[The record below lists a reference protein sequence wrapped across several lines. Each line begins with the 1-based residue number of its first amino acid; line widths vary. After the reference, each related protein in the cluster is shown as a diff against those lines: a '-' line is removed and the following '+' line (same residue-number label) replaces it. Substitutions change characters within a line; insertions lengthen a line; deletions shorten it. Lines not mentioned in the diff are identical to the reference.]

1 MLRIRGYRNPLAK
14 RVVVAGLD
22 DCTGATVDDGADTA
36 EVVAEVNERPVGDRA
51 SSGGLTGYP
60 AGGGHGAVKGY
71 GVKADHVLGR
81 VL

>member
-1 MLRIRGYRNPLAK
+1 MLRIRGYRNTLAE

-22 DCTGATVDDGADTA
+22 DRTSITVDDGADAA
-36 EVVAEVNERPVGDRA
+36 EVVAEMDERPVGDRA
-51 SSGGLTGYP
+51 GGVLTYYP

>member
-1 MLRIRGYRNPLAK
+1 M
-14 RVVVAGLD
+14 
-22 DCTGATVDDGADTA
+22 
-36 EVVAEVNERPVGDRA
+36 NERPVGDRA

>member
-1 MLRIRGYRNPLAK
+1 MNPFAE
-14 RVVVAGLD
+14 RVVVVGLD
-22 DCTGATVDDGADTA
+22 DRPGVAVDDGADAA
-36 EVVAEVNERPVGDRA
+36 EVVVEVDERPVGDRA
-51 SSGGLTGYP
+51 GGGGLTYYP

>member
-1 MLRIRGYRNPLAK
+1 MLRVRGYRNPFAE
-14 RVVVAGLD
+14 RVVVVGLD
-22 DCTGATVDDGADTA
+22 DRPGVAVDDGADAA
-36 EVVAEVNERPVGDRA
+36 EGVAEVNERPVGDRA